1 MKNKYM
7 NKKQKEKWAE
17 VRAKGRK
24 RYILVNGILIMGGT
38 FAILMPVFSQVI
50 RLLRFYWFNTPYV
63 SIDSTRDVFGYV
75 ADVFGYVIA
84 GVLFG
89 WLMGRMNWSAT
100 ERAYRES
107 EDD

>member
-1 MKNKYM
+1 M
-7 NKKQKEKWAE
+7 NKKQKEEWAK

-38 FAILMPVFSQVI
+38 FAIGVQFI
-50 RLLRFYWFNTPYV
+50 GLLQAYWFNTPYV
-63 SIDSTRDVFGYV
+63 SIDSTRDVI
-75 ADVFGYVIA
+75 DVFIGAVC

-89 WLMGRMNWSAT
+89 WLIGEMAWSAK
-100 ERAYRES
+100 EKAYRES